1 MIVKVGATKGG
12 IGKTT
17 VALNLALGRALA
29 AEMSGS
35 SIAIIKELP
44 KLVTHDRSSF
54 DSGSVPLNRYLREQ
68 ATQDVRRRRP

>member
-12 IGKTT
+12 VGKTT

-35 SIAIIKELP
+35 SMAIFKELP
-44 KLVTHDRSSF
+44 KLQCSMLRMTETVSTV
-54 DSGSVPLNRYLREQ
+54 GRYR
-68 ATQDVRRRRP
+68 

>member
-12 IGKTT
+12 VGKTT

-35 SIAIIKELP
+35 LMAIFKELP
-44 KLVTHDRSSF
+44 KLQCPMLRMTEAVSTV
-54 DSGSVPLNRYLREQ
+54 GRYR
-68 ATQDVRRRRP
+68 